1 MLLAYIDE
9 VGEPG
14 AFVSRSHPKYNTSP
28 AFGYAGF
35 CIPASSAR
43 RLGEVFTW
51 EKRKLFASEI
61 ALSEHP
67 GRWER
72 KGSELLRP
80 DTTERFPQH
89 IRVLNYLFHMIV
101 NLGGNLFYYA
111 EEKPLG
117 TPRQTDLIPAQRETD
132 VMGQCLNRLCRHAD
146 AKDANLLVMIDQINE
161 KTRAERL
168 PTMYGH
174 ILGRAGTFPEMKRIV
189 EPPMHID
196 SALSANIQLAD
207 WVAATVTRAIDRQL
221 IRETRYNWANYR
233 DTFKGARGAFTRE
246 SKLYLRN
253 RSVADLHHSELL
265 QPARVLYPLANGE
278 LMQDRVDPSVFRKM
292 KAAAERARE
301 REARG

>member
-14 AFVSRSHPKYNTSP
+14 EFVSRSDARYNTSP

-35 CIPASSAR
+35 TIPASNAR
-43 RLGEVFTW
+43 RIGEVFTR

-61 ALSEHP
+61 ALAIHA

-80 DTTERFPQH
+80 DTPQRFPQH
-89 IRVLNYLFHMIV
+89 LRVLNYLFKTLTV
-101 NLGGNLFYYA
+101 LGGNLFYYA

-117 TPRQTDLIPAQRETD
+117 TPRQTELDPAQRETE

-146 AKDANLLVMIDQINE
+146 SKDENLLVMIDQINE

-168 PTMYGH
+168 PAMYGH
-174 ILGRAGTFPEMKRIV
+174 ILGRAGMFPEMKRIV

-196 SALSANIQLAD
+196 SALSANIQFAD
-207 WVAATVTRAIDRQL
+207 WVAAAVTRAVDNQL
-221 IRETRYNWANYR
+221 IRETRYPWANYR
-233 DTFKGARGAFTRE
+233 DAFKGVRGAFTHE

-253 RSVADLHHSELL
+253 RSVEHLHHSELFHPGRILFPAAAGGLL
-265 QPARVLYPLANGE
+265 QD
-278 LMQDRVDPSVFRKM
+278 QVDPSIFRKM
-292 KAAAERARE
+292 KAAAERAR
-301 REARG
+301 ARTDGS

>member
-14 AFVSRSHPKYNTSP
+14 AFVSRSDAKYNTSP

-35 CIPASSAR
+35 AVPASSAR
-43 RLGEVFTW
+43 RLGEVFTR
-51 EKRKLFASEI
+51 EKRRLFDREI
-61 ALSEHP
+61 ALAQHS

-80 DTTERFPQH
+80 DTPERFPQH
-89 IRVLNYLFHMIV
+89 LRVLNYLFRTV
-101 NLGGNLFYYA
+101 VALGGNLFYYA

-117 TPRQTDLIPAQRETD
+117 TPRQTELDPAQRETD
-132 VMGQCLNRLCRHAD
+132 VMGQCLNRLCRYAD
-146 AKDANLLVMIDQINE
+146 AKDENLLVMIDQVNE

-174 ILGRAGTFPEMKRIV
+174 ILGRAGIYPEMKRIV

-207 WVAATVTRAIDRQL
+207 WVAAAVSRAVDNQL
-221 IRETRYNWANYR
+221 IRESRYPWANYR
-233 DTFKGARGAFTRE
+233 DAFKSVRGTFTHE
-246 SKLYLRN
+246 SKLFLRN
-253 RSVADLHHSELL
+253 RSVEDLHHSELF
-265 QPARVLYPLANGE
+265 QPERVLFPRATGA

-292 KAAAERARE
+292 KAAAERAR
-301 REARG
+301 ARQKEE